1 MTAARGTGSPWLT
14 VPEAAERARTGQSE
28 LHRALA
34 ADELR
39 GYQRKPGGKWRIHLD
54 DLDAW
59 VRGETADVRVPAV
72 TRGRAS

>member
-1 MTAARGTGSPWLT
+1 MSESPWLT
-14 VPEAAERARTGQSE
+14 VTEAAERARIAASD

-34 ADELR
+34 GDELR
-39 GYQRKPGGKWRIHLD
+39 GYQRVKGGKWRINVE

-59 VRGETADVRVPAV
+59 IRGEIADVRIPAV

>member
-1 MTAARGTGSPWLT
+1 MTSSPWLT
-14 VPEAAERARTGQSE
+14 VGEAAERARTGASE

-39 GYQRKPGGKWRIHLD
+39 GYQRKTGGKWRIHVE

-59 VRGETADVRVPAV
+59 VRGEIADVRVPSI